1 MTKREFRQV
10 SRTGKTRIW
19 TIEVVG
25 AEIRSAYG
33 EDGGKMQTVVD
44 VGVGKNIG
52 RSNEVT
58 PEEDALYEAG
68 RAILMKTRTGYTEE
82 GSERATSID
91 WNSTLPINLRFYKP
105 DNTLSTAL
113 LKKVADRTAWLGR
126 KRDGECLVVVKGPDG
141 KVDVYSRTMLRCHH
155 LEVGQYEWRDRLVR
169 MVVELESRADVPNCS
184 ILLGD
189 IVGDPKDDARWSIAS
204 FMKSHTPEA
213 RDDMPPPFLYVWDVP
228 FWDGVDLASTL
239 SIGERY
245 GVIWD
250 AFGYNWSGASWFL
263 PVEVWE
269 IGQLR
274 RMFHDKPEQDIKDHS
289 EFAQA
294 VSRKWKWEGWV
305 VVDPEGVYGDK
316 AYNFRGKTDRPGR
329 FCGKLKPCYELDALA
344 LFDPN
349 NTKGNGVQ
357 GKWGTGNNRGM
368 VGSLALYQ
376 YDRNGKLIYL
386 CDCGGGIDD
395 EFRARYSDPSC
406 YPLTVVIEY
415 TSRTFIA
422 DGDKTN
428 ALTYPRLLHARVDKA
443 PSECIEERL

>member
-1 MTKREFRQV
+1 MEKREFRQV

-68 RAILMKTRTGYTEE
+68 RAILKKTRTGYTEE

-113 LKKVADRTAWLGR
+113 LKKVEARTAWLGR
-126 KRDGECLVVVKGPDG
+126 KRDGECLVIVKGPDG
-141 KVDVYSRTMLRCHH
+141 HVDVYSRTMLRCHH

-169 MVVELESRADVPNCS
+169 MVAELEARTDVPNNS

-189 IVGDPKDDARWSIAS
+189 IVGDAKDDTRWSIAS
-204 FMKSHTPEA
+204 FMKSLTPEA
-213 RDDMPPPFLYVWDVP
+213 LDDMPPPFLYVWDIP
-228 FWDGVDLASTL
+228 FWDGADLASTL
-239 SIGERY
+239 PIGKRY
-245 GVIWD
+245 ELIWD
-250 AFGYNWSGASWFL
+250 VFDHSWKGTSWFL

-269 IGQLR
+269 VGQLR

-294 VSRKWKWEGWV
+294 VSKKWKWEGWV
-305 VVDPEGVYGDK
+305 VVDPEGTYGDK
-316 AYNFRGKTDRPGR
+316 AYNFRGKTDRPGK
-329 FCGKLKPCYELDALA
+329 FCGKLKPCYEDDFVAK
-344 LFDPN
+344 FDPN
-349 NTKGNGVQ
+349 NARGEGVQ
-357 GKWGTGNNRGM
+357 GKWGSGNNRGM
-368 VGSLALYQ
+368 VGAVSLYQ
-376 YDRNGKLIYL
+376 YNSTGDLIYI
-386 CDCGGGIDD
+386 CECGGGIDD
-395 EFRARYSDPSC
+395 KFREKYSDPAD
-406 YPLTVVIEY
+406 YPIVLQVEY
-415 TSRTFIA
+415 TARTYKSE
-422 DGDKTN
+422 GEKTD
-428 ALTYPRLLHARVDKA
+428 ALTYPRVLGVRFDKKLD
-443 PSECIEERL
+443 ECINPRL